1 MRTHGR
7 NSISIRGRWPA
18 GQERG
23 RTKAKVVT
31 RLGWITIG
39 NNNKEA
45 AALRR
50 TLKAAALKLGASRGN
65 QPGHLRGRESGNIY
79 CTTDVSVIGTRRIST
94 AQHTHVNT
102 PLHGA
107 ITLLWC
113 APAGRAAP
121 PSFATLNKQ
130 RARGALLC
138 GKELG

>member
-1 MRTHGR
+1 MSARFYADTRSKFNFDSGTLAGR
-7 NSISIRGRWPA
+7 
-18 GQERG
+18 QERG

-113 APAGRAAP
+113 APAGRRRR
-121 PSFATLNKQ
+121 ATVICNPK
-130 RARGALLC
+130 
-138 GKELG
+138 